1 MRSLAGAGAFCAV
14 RSYLATATR
23 HGTGWTG
30 ALTQA
35 LDGNPWIPG
44 HRPSQPATA
53 RPAGPGA
60 GLRPAATAKPPGVAR
75 TGALP

>member
-35 LDGNPWIPG
+35 LDGNPRIPG
-44 HRPSQPATA
+44 TA
-53 RPAGPGA
+53 LASPQLH
-60 GLRPAATAKPPGVAR
+60 GLQDLAR
-75 TGALP
+75 A

>member
-1 MRSLAGAGAFCAV
+1 MRSLAGAGAFRAV

-44 HRPSQPATA
+44 TA
-53 RPAGPGA
+53 LAGPQLH
-60 GLRPAATAKPPGVAR
+60 GLQDLAR
-75 TGALP
+75 A